1 MVKCSECGY
10 LSLRNIET
18 RNLDEAEQ
26 VFREWGKIVGVRR
39 SFPSQIEG
47 TPFHVDDGVTSY
59 IHDGLPICFAR
70 SHNLTSSF
78 RELISKDYE
87 TDKAII
93 EIINKEWDCTLFTK
107 WQQGFTPKEHREM
120 MDKKE
125 MLEWQATREDN
136 DRKWRDAQRN
146 DDKRWRRTELIV
158 LGIVSVVIAGCFT
171 LLGSLISR

>member
-1 MVKCSECGY
+1 
-10 LSLRNIET
+10 
-18 RNLDEAEQ
+18 
-26 VFREWGKIVGVRR
+26 
-39 SFPSQIEG
+39 
-47 TPFHVDDGVTSY
+47 
-59 IHDGLPICFAR
+59 
-70 SHNLTSSF
+70 
-78 RELISKDYE
+78 
-87 TDKAII
+87 
-93 EIINKEWDCTLFTK
+93 
-107 WQQGFTPKEHREM
+107 M